1 MTATHVDLPQTPPLP
16 ALIIQQLEAVG
27 LDHYSHERFERALK
41 TFKLLVQR
49 GDKPCFYWT
58 IIGVIHRR
66 KKQRGLAIRALTKA
80 VDADKRDR
88 QAQVLLG
95 ETLCEVGRPEE
106 GVALLR
112 HVFELGHQPN
122 LEPEHQ
128 DHWTKRSGAV
138 LEAVQITL
146 RTWVTAQRTAMA

>member
-1 MTATHVDLPQTPPLP
+1 MTPQTSSQQTFP
-16 ALIIQQLEAVG
+16 AVIIEQLEAVG
-27 LDHYSHERFERALK
+27 LDHYSHERFERALT
-41 TFKLLVQR
+41 TFELLLQR

-66 KKQRGLAIRALTKA
+66 RKQRGLAIKALTQA
-80 VDADKRDR
+80 VESDKRDR

-106 GVALLR
+106 GVRLLR
-112 HVFELGHQPN
+112 NVFELGHQPN

-138 LEAVQITL
+138 LEAVQMTL
-146 RTWVTAQRTAMA
+146 RAWMDTQRASAV